1 MEKPILFYEV
11 RPQAN
16 RSTGGTI
23 LVPAIVEREQADGSG
38 QSDKIKPKIGKIV
51 LTTRR
56 IRRRFGIIFGH

>member
-23 LVPAIVEREQADGSG
+23 LVPAIVERGQDQTQDRENCPYNAADSP
-38 QSDKIKPKIGKIV
+38 QVWYNIRPLDK
-51 LTTRR
+51 LDYN
-56 IRRRFGIIFGH
+56 